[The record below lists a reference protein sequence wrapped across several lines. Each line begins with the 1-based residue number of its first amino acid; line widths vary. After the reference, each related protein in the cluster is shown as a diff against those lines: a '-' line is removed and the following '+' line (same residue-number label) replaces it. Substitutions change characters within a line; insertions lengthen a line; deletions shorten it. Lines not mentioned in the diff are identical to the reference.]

1 MKESDD
7 LLALTLEYN
16 TSLPQVDLHGLHLEA
31 DIDHQV
37 SQLIRQNAKNKNV
50 VAVRIIYGRGGS
62 GLLRDVALKALRK
75 YPYVTVHEES
85 ASHNGSCLAIFN
97 RD

>member
-16 TSLPQVDLHGLHLEA
+16 TSLPQVDLHGLRFEV
-31 DIDHQV
+31 DIDQQV
-37 SQLIRQNAKNKNV
+37 SELIRKQAKNKNV
-50 VAVRIIYGRGGS
+50 VAVRVIYGRGGS
-62 GLLRDVALKALRK
+62 GLLRDAALKALHK
-75 YPYVTVHEES
+75 YSYVTVHEES